1 MSSHLRHC
9 PKHRKPLPCAHC
21 ALTARPL
28 VGPGELAA
36 AVYVVPTE
44 TTEPKRGVKPI
55 GERAMTAAER
65 KRRQREGPEREE
77 LIKRIKK
84 RIKTSEHA
92 NIEAMRRAL
101 AQFHD
106 TLDLKSADDLR
117 EIAKAYRIHDRKG
130 RSSLEGHTGTI
141 KVAGRFTDRIEQI
154 DAAAQRDEHGSSGG
168 TGMTAE
174 VYESGEGEF
183 QKLRMWTYVKDAWDY
198 IPEYTEAM
206 FDGDERDLGFDV
218 KYDPDEV
225 VENTLCCRV
234 RGCNFRTAF
243 WFDARKH
250 VEQILIKAEKQI
262 ELIDRFKEVVESGA
276 VGYDSALAD
285 AQKVFNE
292 QYWSHHTWT
301 RHKWEGEF
309 SKKSNP

>member
-21 ALTARPL
+21 VLAARPL
-28 VGPGELAA
+28 VDPTGES
-36 AVYVVPTE
+36 VVVPVSISV
-44 TTEPKRGVKPI
+44 EPTKSKRGVKPI

-65 KRRQREGPEREE
+65 KHRQRTAPEREE
-77 LIKRIKK
+77 LINKIKK

-92 NIEAMRRAL
+92 NIEAMRRAI

-106 TLDLKSADDLR
+106 TLDLKSVDDLH

-141 KVAGRFTDRIEQI
+141 KVAGGFADRIEQI
-154 DAAAQRDEHGSSGG
+154 DAAEQCGSGGG

-174 VYESGEGEF
+174 AFESGDGEF

-218 KYDPDEV
+218 EYDPDEV

-234 RGCNFRTAF
+234 RDCNFRTAF

-250 VEQILIKAEKQI
+250 VEQILMKAEKQI

-292 QYWSHHTWT
+292 QYWPHHTWV
-301 RHKWEGEF
+301 RHKWEGGF

>member
-1 MSSHLRHC
+1 MVNQN
-9 PKHRKPLPCAHC
+9 RKLPAKRLFRGMAGSPLSGVTSA
-21 ALTARPL
+21 
-28 VGPGELAA
+28 E
-36 AVYVVPTE
+36 VPPVE
-44 TTEPKRGVKPI
+44 PAKPKRGRLPK
-55 GERAMTAAER
+55 GDHAMTASER
-65 KRRQREGPEREE
+65 KRQERERIKHESSAPEREE
-77 LIKRIKK
+77 LIKKIKK

-92 NIEAMRRAL
+92 NIAAMRRAL

-106 TLDLKSADDLR
+106 TLDLKSVDDLR
-117 EIAKAYRIHDRKG
+117 EIAKAYHIHDRKG

-141 KVAGRFTDRIEQI
+141 KTSGGFVDRIEQI
-154 DAAAQRDEHGSSGG
+154 DAAAQRDEHGSGGG

-174 VYESGEGEF
+174 VYESGQGEF

-250 VEQILIKAEKQI
+250 VEQILMKAEKQI
-262 ELIDRFKEVVESGA
+262 ELIERFKEVVESG
-276 VGYDSALAD
+276 VPGYDSALAD
-285 AQKVFNE
+285 AQKAFNE
-292 QYWSHHTWT
+292 QYWPHHTWV
-301 RHKWEGEF
+301 RHKWESEF
-309 SKKSNP
+309 RDKT